1 MTDDERLLE
10 LAAAIAD
17 GARVDWMTAASE
29 ATNPRARA
37 LVGKLEVLAGIARVQ
52 SNLLERGQ
60 ANDRHPNSPSPGRE
74 IGGMRILRCLGEGLI
89 GVVYEVAPDEA
100 HPRGAAVK
108 LIRWDLDARRIV
120 RRFEEQAAT
129 IRGLGENRLAVV
141 CEVGITPQGR
151 PFFVQELA
159 EGQPITDYCDAAGLN
174 LVERVRLVID
184 ICSALQHAHEA
195 GLCHLDLKPPN
206 VLTRNVDGAHQPKI
220 LDLGIPHALDDA
232 WTRIFLM
239 MAHGRVDPYLG
250 YLSPE
255 QVDFT
260 GDREVDHRTDVF
272 ALAVLAYELV
282 TGSQPRDPLASQQ
295 VSLAAS
301 LRAIIEDVPRL
312 ASQAIKE
319 LETEQIER
327 LARSRGTRAEALI
340 RQIPSELDRLV
351 AKGLEKDPGL
361 RPASAA
367 SFASE
372 LSSIAEKMDRDRG
385 V

>member
-1 MTDDERLLE
+1 
-10 LAAAIAD
+10 
-17 GARVDWMTAASE
+17 
-29 ATNPRARA
+29 
-37 LVGKLEVLAGIARVQ
+37 
-52 SNLLERGQ
+52 
-60 ANDRHPNSPSPGRE
+60 
-74 IGGMRILRCLGEGLI
+74 
-89 GVVYEVAPDEA
+89 
-100 HPRGAAVK
+100 
-108 LIRWDLDARRIV
+108 
-120 RRFEEQAAT
+120 
-129 IRGLGENRLAVV
+129 
-141 CEVGITPQGR
+141 
-151 PFFVQELA
+151 VQELA

-184 ICSALQHAHEA
+184 ICSALHHAHEA

-206 VLTRNVDGAHQPKI
+206 VLTRSVDGAHEPKI

-239 MAHGRVDPYLG
+239 LAHGRADPHLG

-260 GDREVDHRTDVF
+260 GNREVDYRTDVF
-272 ALAVLAYELV
+272 ALAVLLYELV
-282 TGSQPRDPLASQQ
+282 TGSQPRDPLATQR
-295 VSLAAS
+295 VSLAAN

-312 ASQAIKE
+312 ASQAIKD

-327 LARSRGTRAEALI
+327 LARIRGTRAEALI
-340 RQIPSELDRLV
+340 RQIPNELDRLV
-351 AKGLEKDPGL
+351 ARGLEKDPRV

-372 LSSIAEKMDRDRG
+372 LSSIAEKMDEDPS

>member
-1 MTDDERLLE
+1 MTEDERLLE

-17 GARVDWMTAASE
+17 GARVDWTTAAAE
-29 ATNPRARA
+29 AVNPRARA

-52 SNLLERGQ
+52 SNLLEHGVRT
-60 ANDRHPNSPSPGRE
+60 DSRPNPSPPGGE
-74 IGGMRILRCLGEGLI
+74 IGGMRILRCLGEGLV

-100 HPRGAAVK
+100 HPCGAAVK

-120 RRFEEQAAT
+120 RRFQEQAGT
-129 IRGLGENRLAVV
+129 IDRLGDSRLARVR
-141 CEVGITPQGR
+141 EVGITPQGR
-151 PFFVQELA
+151 AFFVQELA
-159 EGQPITDYCDAAGLN
+159 EGQPITDYCDAAGLP
-174 LVERVRLVID
+174 LAARVRLVSEIG
-184 ICSALQHAHEA
+184 SALHHAHEA

-206 VLTRNVDGAHQPKI
+206 VLARNVEGTHEPKI
-220 LDLGIPHALDDA
+220 LDLGIAHALDDG

-239 MAHGRVDPYLG
+239 QAHGRVDPHLG

-260 GDREVDHRTDVF
+260 GNRELDCRTDVF
-272 ALAVLAYELV
+272 AIAALLYELV
-282 TGSQPRDPLASQQ
+282 TGRQPRDPLAAQQ
-295 VSLAAS
+295 GSLAAN
-301 LRAIIEDVPRL
+301 LRATLEDVPRPP
-312 ASQAIKE
+312 SQVISD
-319 LETEQIER
+319 LETKQMESV
-327 LARSRGTRAEALI
+327 AVSRGTSAEALV

-351 AKGLEKDPGL
+351 ARGLKGDPRE

-372 LSSIAEKMDRDRG
+372 LSSIARQMELDAG